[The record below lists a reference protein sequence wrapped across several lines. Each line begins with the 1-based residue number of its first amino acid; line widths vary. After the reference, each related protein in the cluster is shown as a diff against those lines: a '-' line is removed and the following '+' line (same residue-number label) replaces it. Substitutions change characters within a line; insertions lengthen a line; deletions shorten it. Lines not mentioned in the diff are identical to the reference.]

1 MEQRTCAGR
10 GVKCWLNGVFRPVE
24 EARIAPNDRGFL
36 LGDGIFETLL
46 AEGGAVRHAG
56 AHLARLS
63 SAAKMLGI
71 PEIFP
76 AAEIAAAMVRL
87 LQENQLMQGRAA
99 LRLTL
104 TRGEGA
110 RGVAPPADARPTLLL
125 TAGAIPPP
133 PASMRAIV
141 STYIRNEKSVSSR
154 IKSLNYLDNIMARS
168 EAVARYADEALMCN
182 SMGHLA
188 SASAANLF
196 IVTGGELRT
205 PSMEEGALPGIMR
218 AIVLQA
224 AAVQQIAVR
233 VGGISMAELSKAS
246 EAFLTNALTGVCPL
260 VEIDG
265 RPVGDGSEGPLT
277 RRLKG

>member
-1 MEQRTCAGR
+1 M
-10 GVKCWLNGVFRPVE
+10 KCWLNGVFRPVE

-46 AEGGAVRHAG
+46 AENGAVRHAE

-63 SAAKMLGI
+63 DAANLLGI

-76 AAEIAAAMVRL
+76 AAEIVAAMARL

-125 TAGAIPPP
+125 TAAAIPPA

-141 STYIRNEKSVSSR
+141 STYVRNEKSVSSR

-168 EAVARYADEALMCN
+168 EAAARNADEALMRN
-182 SMGHLA
+182 SLGHLA
-188 SASAANLF
+188 SASAANIF
-196 IVTGGELRT
+196 IVANGVLRT
-205 PSMEEGALPGIMR
+205 PSVEEGALPGIMR
-218 AIVLQA
+218 AIVLRA
-224 AAVQQIAVR
+224 AGAQQITVR
-233 VGGISMAELSKAS
+233 EGGISMVELGEAA
-246 EAFLTNALTGVCPL
+246 EAFLTNALIGVCPL
-260 VEIDG
+260 VEIGGRQLSDG
-265 RPVGDGSEGPLT
+265 AGGPLT